1 MLYQPFF
8 LPSKF
13 LLQMMFIYCY
23 QTYRVASSGRNTSFT
38 MRNLND
44 QATCTVFVNQYLGVE
59 RNQQQQDTSNKTRF
73 VINWNPENVN
83 ESHFSQGADNIHVY

>member
-1 MLYQPFF
+1 
-8 LPSKF
+8 
-13 LLQMMFIYCY
+13 
-23 QTYRVASSGRNTSFT
+23 

-83 ESHFSQGADNIHVY
+83 ESHFSQGAQFP